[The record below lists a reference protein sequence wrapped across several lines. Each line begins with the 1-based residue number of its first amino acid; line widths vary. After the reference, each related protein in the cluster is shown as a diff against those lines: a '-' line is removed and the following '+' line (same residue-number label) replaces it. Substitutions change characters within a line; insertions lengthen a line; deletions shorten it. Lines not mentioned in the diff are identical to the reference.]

1 MTTFYNSRLISGKSR
16 HCFLVVAI
24 PTYNKPLQL
33 ERAIASVIQQDRFNE
48 CQLLVVDN
56 DSRKGETPTTQLMR
70 KYESNSDILYYRNDI
85 NLGMYGNWN
94 RCFELSDC
102 KYLLLLHTDDF
113 LLPGCLHYCLQTLC
127 KKNYLAMYLSRGNVI
142 TLPTHPASTYWNKKR
157 KLLNA
162 LFRKRNI
169 EHKAKLKDT
178 LFGFCLTA
186 PTGYVMDKELF
197 MQGYI
202 FRLTSPEW
210 PSDAELQLKLI
221 GNGYVYMSE
230 EKYVI
235 KDEDGSNAGSNKKI
249 TVPLILTHKQLYF
262 EVYKNEE
269 FLFKKLLIYVRLRLI
284 ATWFRVQNE
293 PEVRVVIPQFYY
305 SKMSSLIYGVIK
317 RLWRINYILR

>member
-1 MTTFYNSRLISGKSR
+1 MNSFYNSKLISGIPH

-24 PTYNKPLQL
+24 PTYNKPQQL
-33 ERAIASVIQQDRFNE
+33 ERAIKSVIQQDKFNE

-56 DSRKGETPTTQLMR
+56 DSREGETLTTQLMR
-70 KYESNSDILYYRNDI
+70 KYESNSNILYYRNDI

-102 KYLLLLHTDDF
+102 EYLLLLHTDDF
-113 LLPGCLHYCLQTLC
+113 LLPGCLRYCLQTLR
-127 KKNYLAMYLSRGNVI
+127 KKKYPAMYLSRESVI
-142 TLPTHPASTYWNKKR
+142 TLPLHPASTCWSKKR

-162 LFRKRNI
+162 LFRKKNI

-186 PTGYVMDKELF
+186 PTGYVMNKELF
-197 MQGYI
+197 MQGYV
-202 FRLTSPEW
+202 FRLTSPKW

-235 KDEDGSNAGSNKKI
+235 KEEDGSNEGNNKKI
-249 TVPLILTHKQLYF
+249 MVPQISAHEQLYL
-262 EVYKNEE
+262 EIYKNEKI
-269 FLFKKLLIYVRLRLI
+269 LFKKLLIYVRLRLI
-284 ATWFRVQNE
+284 ATWSQVQNE
-293 PEVRVVIPQFYY
+293 PEVRAVIPQFYY
-305 SKMSSLIYGVIK
+305 SKMSSLIYWIVG

>member
-1 MTTFYNSRLISGKSR
+1 MTTFYNSRLINGKPK

-33 ERAIASVIQQDRFNE
+33 ERAIESVIQQDMFNE

-56 DSRKGETPTTQLMR
+56 DSREGETPTTQLMR
-70 KYESNSDILYYRNDI
+70 KYASNSDILYYRNDI

-113 LLPGCLHYCLQTLC
+113 LLPGSLHYCLQTLR
-127 KKNYLAMYLSRGNVI
+127 KKNYPVMYLSKWNVI
-142 TLPTHPASTYWNKKR
+142 TLPTYPASTYWNKKR

-162 LFRKRNI
+162 LFRKEII

-178 LFGFCLTA
+178 LFGLCLTA
-186 PTGYVMDKELF
+186 PTGYVMNKELF
-197 MQGYI
+197 IRGYV
-202 FRLTSPEW
+202 FRLASPKW

-230 EKYVI
+230 EKYVV

-262 EVYKNEE
+262 EAYKNEKI
-269 FLFKKLLIYVRLRLI
+269 LFKKLLIYVRLRLI
-284 ATWFRVQNE
+284 ATGFRVQNN
-293 PEVRVVIPQFYY
+293 PEVRAAIPQFYY
-305 SKMSSLIYGVIK
+305 SKMSSSIYWIIE